1 MVGINQINPAFYSKK
16 RGSAFFSAIFLVFL
30 SLAHVAY
37 GETSVSLEN
46 DVKVELMRRH
56 LLNEDVHDSVVT
68 LANGAGTSIDLGSG
82 FDCLYF
88 HVNSGTQAVKTMLMT
103 QDCGDFYAGNGYT
116 GSHCYVSDSLCS
128 LSFNCPKTISSL
140 SSTTS
145 YYLTIVNNEAG
156 GNNATVTINV
166 DDCTVQPPPSPPPGA
181 GEYQSSDTKSCTQEW
196 NHLKCDSKVTMTS
209 CVATTDC
216 VWDDSDI
223 GDEYCFYKPGVLDG
237 ASQVDFDWHYAD
249 RDYTS
254 RDDIGAMPSGMIAL
268 CGSKGFQACT
278 GDCVWRM
285 IEANDYDTDG
295 IYEREG
301 QCYPGWP
308 LVKAELESN
317 GAPAG
322 TVGHWSYLSYSLQY
336 CVAETE
342 TACQDIAGCVWGGE
356 SSGCHGSF
364 AVRAKSID
372 AECSD
377 IPNPLGFD
385 QFYDAS
391 TPSLSDS
398 TSGACAVF
406 NTVCAI
412 VVVFT
417 SVILQVLR

>member
-1 MVGINQINPAFYSKK
+1 MV
-16 RGSAFFSAIFLVFL
+16 SA
-30 SLAHVAY
+30 
-37 GETSVSLEN
+37 
-46 DVKVELMRRH
+46 
-56 LLNEDVHDSVVT
+56 
-68 LANGAGTSIDLGSG
+68 
-82 FDCLYF
+82 
-88 HVNSGTQAVKTMLMT
+88 QAVKTMLMT

-181 GEYQSSDTKSCTQEW
+181 GEYQSRDALSCQQEW

-216 VWDDSDI
+216 FWHDIDDI
-223 GDEYCFYKPGVLDG
+223 GDEYCYYEPGDNDVL
-237 ASQVDFDWHYAD
+237 SQAYFDQHYAD

-254 RDDIGAMPSGMIAL
+254 RDDIEAMPLIAL
-268 CGSKGFQACT
+268 CTSKSFQACT
-278 GDCVWRM
+278 GDCLWRM
-285 IEANDYDTDG
+285 NEANDYDTDG

-301 QCYPGWP
+301 QCYPKWP

-342 TACQDIAGCVWGGE
+342 TACQDIAGCVWGGD
-356 SSGCHGSF
+356 SNGCHQSF
-364 AVRAKSID
+364 AVRAKSLD
-372 AECSD
+372 EECPD
-377 IPNPLGFD
+377 FDGLGFD
-385 QFYDAS
+385 QFYDASTPSLSDSTDAS